1 MMMIIIIMMMM
12 LIDTPV
18 LEKNMMMMGMILM
31 MMMMIDILTLN
42 PKVIKMMMK
51 MMLMMMRRRIDT
63 TELDKNMIL
72 MIIMIELG
80 MCVAAA
86 KAVKTANP
94 SPHATA
100 EEEKESVKPEKPKE
114 PDIEYTM
121 DSAPGLAYETYDDNL
136 EPVALRRLPHDNKLH
151 NYDDDLHTRS

>member
-1 MMMIIIIMMMM
+1 MTLRNLIKNIMM
-12 LIDTPV
+12 
-18 LEKNMMMMGMILM
+18 
-31 MMMMIDILTLN
+31 
-42 PKVIKMMMK
+42 
-51 MMLMMMRRRIDT
+51 
-63 TELDKNMIL
+63 

-121 DSAPGLAYETYDDNL
+121 DSAPGLAYEPYDDNL

>member
-18 LEKNMMMMGMILM
+18 LEKNMMMMAMILM

-94 SPHATA
+94 SPHVAA
-100 EEEKESVKPEKPKE
+100 EEEKDSVKPEKPKE

-121 DSAPGLAYETYDDNL
+121 DSAPGLAYEPYDDNL

-151 NYDDDLHTRS
+151 NYDDDLQTRS

>member
-1 MMMIIIIMMMM
+1 MTLRNLIKNIMM
-12 LIDTPV
+12 
-18 LEKNMMMMGMILM
+18 
-31 MMMMIDILTLN
+31 
-42 PKVIKMMMK
+42 
-51 MMLMMMRRRIDT
+51 
-63 TELDKNMIL
+63 

-114 PDIEYTM
+114 PDIRYRIY
-121 DSAPGLAYETYDDNL
+121 DGFSAWSCMSHMMITWSL
-136 EPVALRRLPHDNKLH
+136 
-151 NYDDDLHTRS
+151 